1 MAPARNLSPLNRPP
15 QPALDRGRVQK
26 RIRRAYVATGKLVLS
41 TSELMRWT
49 HPRAGGN
56 RHNHRRAIRGAA
68 ERYCVRVGRVS
79 GLGRPILAVVAPAR
93 NLSPLNRPPQP
104 ALDRGRVQKRIRRAY
119 VATGKLVLSTS
130 ELMRWTHPR
139 AGGNRH
145 NHRR

>member
-15 QPALDRGRVQK
+15 QPAFDSGRVQK

-68 ERYCVRVGRVS
+68 ERYCVRVGRSS
-79 GLGRPILAVVAPAR
+79 GIGRPILWR
-93 NLSPLNRPPQP
+93 LCNSG
-104 ALDRGRVQKRIRRAY
+104 DK
-119 VATGKLVLSTS
+119 
-130 ELMRWTHPR
+130 
-139 AGGNRH
+139 
-145 NHRR
+145 

>member
-1 MAPARNLSPLNRPP
+1 MAALKPSDVVLVTKLDRLGRSTRELLDLIDRIGKAGAVFHSLGDPLWDWLKRSPLNRPP

-49 HPRAGGN
+49 HPRAGGK

-79 GLGRPILAVVAPAR
+79 GLGRPILWRLCNTA
-93 NLSPLNRPPQP
+93 
-104 ALDRGRVQKRIRRAY
+104 DD
-119 VATGKLVLSTS
+119 
-130 ELMRWTHPR
+130 
-139 AGGNRH
+139 
-145 NHRR
+145 